1 MLVED
6 EQRINAAYGELHHS
20 LISVFTENEYLS
32 SSNPFYVEAVM
43 RQRIASSLDIPRLTT
58 TVDSLMDCDF
68 ASLENTIKSVKAAVE
83 ASKKLISE
91 LLQSVPTE
99 SSTDSASNTG
109 IGDSESSEESAD
121 ETSSTRS
128 GGDATTVPG
137 ESEKTDLSSKSQRRK
152 RSSGSIRRSKR
163 TRQSGDSSDEDE
175 LGESQEN
182 NSDSGNA
189 DIDGT
194 DDEFED
200 SVENDDAKTQKKV
213 VNV

>member
-99 SSTDSASNTG
+99 SSTDSEG
-109 IGDSESSEESAD
+109 IPVLAILKAVRKAPMRPPPLDLEETPRLFPANLRRQICHQNHK
-121 ETSSTRS
+121 E
-128 GGDATTVPG
+128 
-137 ESEKTDLSSKSQRRK
+137 EK
-152 RSSGSIRRSKR
+152 
-163 TRQSGDSSDEDE
+163 EV
-175 LGESQEN
+175 
-182 NSDSGNA
+182 
-189 DIDGT
+189 
-194 DDEFED
+194 
-200 SVENDDAKTQKKV
+200 VEVYVEAKGQDNQAIQAMKMS
-213 VNV
+213 